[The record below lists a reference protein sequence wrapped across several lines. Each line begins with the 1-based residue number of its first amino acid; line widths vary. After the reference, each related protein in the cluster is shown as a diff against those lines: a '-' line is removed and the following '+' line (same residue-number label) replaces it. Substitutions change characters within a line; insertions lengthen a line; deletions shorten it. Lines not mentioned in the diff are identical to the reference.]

1 MYKINTNYKN
11 IVICIYIMTNNF
23 WTSDPGIL
31 INKDSLLDLWPTQH
45 MDQNSKLNAISRL
58 IILLTV
64 VGFMFSKSSRIL
76 VTGAVTLGIIIF
88 LHYSKTKT
96 SKDELKNALQEA
108 FTNPSAYKAV
118 ETEFNPTNPQN
129 PMSNVTLPE
138 IQYNPN
144 RKGAPPSF
152 NPAVEKKINDSTK
165 EMVQKVS
172 FPDDPTVVDKLF
184 KDLGDDF
191 VFDRSMRNFYTT
203 ANTKVVPGDQK
214 AFAEFLYGDMQS
226 CKDGDPIAC
235 EKNSFRY
242 IPGY

>member
-1 MYKINTNYKN
+1 
-11 IVICIYIMTNNF
+11 MTTNF

-31 INKDSLLDLWPTQH
+31 VNKDSLLDLWPTAK

-64 VGFMFSKSSRIL
+64 VGFMFSKSIRIV

-88 LHYSKTKT
+88 LHYTKSKSSKEKIKT
-96 SKDELKNALQEA
+96 NLQEA
-108 FTNPSAYKAV
+108 FTNPQVYK
-118 ETEFNPTNPQN
+118 EMQTEFKPASVEN
-129 PMSNVTLPE
+129 PMGNVALPE
-138 IQYNPN
+138 IQYNPK
-144 RKGAPPSF
+144 RRSAPPAF
-152 NPAVEKKINDSTK
+152 NPEVEKNINEKTK
-165 EMVQKVS
+165 EMVQKTS
-172 FPDDPTVVDKLF
+172 FPNDPDVVDKLF